1 MGIEKR
7 GEFSYRVTIRKHGIQ
22 PINKTFNTL
31 TDARR
36 WERQTL
42 VELDQGNFK
51 RKDESAKMTLHE
63 ALVKYDAEIASFK
76 KSYDS
81 EKYKIRNLLKHPSCQ
96 ITLSNLR
103 ASDFAAWR
111 DEMLKSGKAPQTV
124 NLHLG
129 ILSHVFSVAEKDWGF
144 EINNPLLKI
153 RKPKVKNGRTR
164 RLEADEYEYLLK
176 AAKLSSF
183 HALPDLIQLAVETA
197 MRQGEILQLQWKF
210 INLKSRVLILPS
222 AVTKTDTERHV
233 PLSSIAVRIIDSIP
247 RQLKSQKL
255 FHGISR
261 WTASEQ
267 YKLACERGRKKYFEE
282 KGFVSE
288 EFLINLRFHDLRH
301 EAASRLFE
309 CGKFDTMEV
318 AAITGHKTLQMLKRY
333 THLKA
338 EDLARKLA

>member
-1 MGIEKR
+1 MAIRKR
-7 GEFSYRVTIRKHGIQ
+7 GEFSFQVTIRKTGMS
-22 PINKTFNTL
+22 PIGKTFNTL
-31 TDARR
+31 TDAKR

-81 EKYKIRNLLKHPSCQ
+81 EKYKIRNLLKHSLCR
-96 ITLSNLR
+96 ITLANLR
-103 ASDFAAWR
+103 ASDFAVWR

-129 ILSHVFSVAEKDWGF
+129 ILSHLFTVAEKDWGF

-164 RLEADEYEYLLK
+164 RLEVDEYEYLLK

-183 HALPDLIQLAVETA
+183 HALPDLVQLAVETA

-210 INLKSRVLILPS
+210 INLKNRVLTLPEH
-222 AVTKTDTERHV
+222 VTKNGTERQV
-233 PLSSIAVRIIDSIP
+233 PLSSIAVRIIESIP

-267 YKLACERGRKKYFEE
+267 YKLGCERGRKMYFEE
-282 KGFVSE
+282 KGFVTD
-288 EFLINLRFHDLRH
+288 EFLVNLRFHDLRH

-309 CGKFDTMEV
+309 SGKFDIMEV
-318 AAITGHKTLQMLKRY
+318 ASITGHKTLQMLKRY

-338 EDLARKLA
+338 EDLAKKMA